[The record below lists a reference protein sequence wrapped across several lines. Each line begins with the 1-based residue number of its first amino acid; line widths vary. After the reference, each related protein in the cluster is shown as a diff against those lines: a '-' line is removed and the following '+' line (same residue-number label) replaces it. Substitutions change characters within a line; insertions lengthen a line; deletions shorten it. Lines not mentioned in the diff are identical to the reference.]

1 MKNLKVVT
9 AFAIGAAVAGTI
21 ATAATNPTSG
31 SVKACADNRTQ
42 ALYLSST
49 GTCAANRTLI
59 DLGGTGMNTK
69 AIASLVTP
77 SVVSISVTTASGGA
91 TGSGSIYKSN
101 SSSSYIIT
109 NNHVVNT
116 SGAAA
121 TIKVELSNG
130 DQYPATIVGRDPG
143 YDLAVLQIQ
152 MGNLPTVTLGD
163 SSKLSVGD
171 PVLAI
176 GSPLGLAST
185 VTSGIISALNRP
197 VSTGTVDAQSYVD
210 AIQTD
215 AAINPG
221 NSGGA
226 LIDAQ
231 GRIIGVNS
239 AIATLSNGSASG
251 SIGLGFSIPINE
263 AKRVIDEIIATGK
276 STRPVLGVYFDT
288 TYTGEGAKI
297 GDAERA
303 FFRFRSRRHID
314 HGGARRGLGV
324 QFLGRLDLHQ
334 FNPNHAHSQIVGIAR
349 IFGGYDLILG
359 LDIRQRLAL
368 FDIGAGDA
376 GDGGKADGRFRAVG
390 DNAPLR
396 AHQLSQLSANAIH
409 HFVHLDVI
417 MRSFEHRLLD
427 LGQ

>member
-1 MKNLKVVT
+1 MKNFKVVT
-9 AFAIGAAVAGTI
+9 AFVIGAAVAGTI
-21 ATAATNPTSG
+21 ATAATTPTSG

-49 GTCAANRTLI
+49 GTCSSSRTLVE
-59 DLGGTGMNTK
+59 LGGTGMNTK

-77 SVVSISVTTASGGA
+77 SVVSISVTTATGGG
-91 TGSGSIYKSN
+91 TGSGSIYKS
-101 SSSSYIIT
+101 SATSSYIIT

-130 DQYPATIVGRDPG
+130 DQYPATIVGQDSG
-143 YDLAVLQIQ
+143 YDIAVLKIQ
-152 MGNLPTVTLGD
+152 MGNLPAVTIGD
-163 SSKLSVGD
+163 STKVSVGD

-185 VTSGIISALNRP
+185 VTSGIVSALNRP

-239 AIATLSNGSASG
+239 AIATLSSGSTSG

-276 STRPVLGVYFDT
+276 STRPVLGVFFDT
-288 TYTGEGAKI
+288 TFTGEGAKI
-297 GDAERA
+297 GKLSPGEGAEKA
-303 FFRFRSRRHID
+303 GVPVGAIIRSID
-314 HGGARRGLGV
+314 GVKIPNTDTAIVRIRSYAPGAVVTIVVDLPTGGSKTFKVTLG
-324 QFLGRLDLHQ
+324 
-334 FNPNHAHSQIVGIAR
+334 S
-349 IFGGYDLILG
+349 
-359 LDIRQRLAL
+359 
-368 FDIGAGDA
+368 
-376 GDGGKADGRFRAVG
+376 
-390 DNAPLR
+390 AP
-396 AHQLSQLSANAIH
+396 SI
-409 HFVHLDVI
+409 
-417 MRSFEHRLLD
+417 
-427 LGQ
+427 